1 MSLEV
6 VTYANKSFG
15 LFEKLVN
22 NEHGVPVKVLGWGTK
37 WNGFSDKSK
46 GLFDY
51 IQTKNDDDIILFI
64 DGFDSLV
71 NKPIDDKLT
80 EIFKQYDCGVL
91 LSRDREGGGRFSTRY
106 IFGRCGDYTANAGM
120 YMGYVKYLKK
130 LLSEEINMKCL
141 DDQRNFNMLCN
152 KYNFIKIDSD
162 EKILKNITPWE
173 KNHVT
178 DAYFISFPGK
188 RTIHKRINFFRYYIQ
203 FFIVPIIVFII
214 LAIAMSPKWSNI
226 LIVCMYSLL
235 GFLYFFADTSCM
247 RGKNQYK

>member
-1 MSLEV
+1 MSIEV

-37 WNGFSDKSK
+37 WNGYSDKSK
-46 GLFDY
+46 GLLDY
-51 IQTKNDDDIILFI
+51 IQSKNDDDIILFI

-91 LSRDREGGGRFSTRY
+91 LSRDREGGGQLLTRH

-130 LLSEEINMKCL
+130 ILTEELNMKCL
-141 DDQRNFNMLCN
+141 DDQRNFNTLCN
-152 KYNFIKIDSD
+152 KYNFIKLDSD
-162 EKILKNITPWE
+162 EKIFRNFTPDEKNIETE
-173 KNHVT
+173 
-178 DAYFISFPGK
+178 AYFISFPGTLNVNRLIRASK
-188 RTIHKRINFFRYYIQ
+188 EYFQ
-203 FFIVPIIVFII
+203 FIIEPIIVFII
-214 LAIAMSPKWSNI
+214 LFIAIFPKWSNI
-226 LIVCMYSLL
+226 LIMCMYSLL

-247 RGKNQYK
+247 

>member
-22 NEHGVPVKVLGWGTK
+22 NEYGVPIKVLGWGTK

-51 IQTKNDDDIILFI
+51 IQNKKDDDIIIFI

-91 LSRDREGGGRFSTRY
+91 LSRDREGGGQLLTRHM
-106 IFGRCGDYTANAGM
+106 FGKCHDYTANAGM
-120 YMGYVKYLKK
+120 YMGYVKYLKR
-130 LLSEEINMKCL
+130 LLTDEVNAKCL
-141 DDQRNFNMLCN
+141 NDQVNFNILCN
-152 KYNFIKIDSD
+152 KYNFIKLDKSEKIFRNFTPD
-162 EKILKNITPWE
+162 EKNIETE
-173 KNHVT
+173 
-178 DAYFISFPGK
+178 AYFISFPGK
-188 RTIHKRINFFRYYIQ
+188 RTIHKRLNFFRDYIQ

-214 LAIAMSPKWSNI
+214 LSIAMFPKWSNI

-235 GFLYFFADTSCM
+235 GFMYFFADTSCM
-247 RGKNQYK
+247 

>member
-22 NEHGVPVKVLGWGTK
+22 NEYGLPIKVLGWGTK
-37 WNGFSDKSK
+37 WNGYSDKSK
-46 GLFDY
+46 GLLEY

-71 NKPIDDKLT
+71 NKPIDDKLI

-91 LSRDREGGGRFSTRY
+91 LSRDCEGSGRFLTRY
-106 IFGRCGDYTANAGM
+106 IFRKCGDYTANAGM

-130 LLSEEINMKCL
+130 LLSDEINLKCT

-162 EKILKNITPWE
+162 EKILKNISPWE
-173 KNHVT
+173 KNHET
-178 DAYFISFPGK
+178 DAYFISFPGTLSMSRK
-188 RTIHKRINFFRYYIQ
+188 IRAVKEYYQ
-203 FFIVPIIVFII
+203 YFIVPIIVFII
-214 LAIAMSPKWSNI
+214 LSIAMFPKWSNI

-247 RGKNQYK
+247 

>member
-22 NEHGVPVKVLGWGTK
+22 NEYGVPIKVLGWGTK
-37 WNGFSDKSK
+37 WNGFSDKIK
-46 GLFDY
+46 GVLDY
-51 IQTKNDDDIILFI
+51 IQNKNDDEIILFI

-71 NKPIDDKLT
+71 NKPVDDKLI

-91 LSRDREGGGRFSTRY
+91 VSRDHEKAGRLLTRY
-106 IFGRCGDYTANAGM
+106 VFGKCCDYTVNSGM

-130 LLSEEINMKCL
+130 FLTDVLNIKCL
-141 DDQRNFNMLCN
+141 DDQRNFNILCN
-152 KYNFIKIDSD
+152 KHNFVKIDNN
-162 EKILKNITPWE
+162 EKIFRNLTQYE
-173 KNHVT
+173 KNDET
-178 DAYFISFPGK
+178 DAYFISFPGTTNVVRQIRGSK
-188 RTIHKRINFFRYYIQ
+188 EYFQ
-203 FFIVPIIVFII
+203 FFIVPVLVFII
-214 LAIAMSPKWSNI
+214 LAIAMFPKWSNI

-247 RGKNQYK
+247 

>member
-6 VTYANKSFG
+6 VTYANKSSG

-22 NEHGVPVKVLGWGTK
+22 NEHDVPVKVLGWGTK
-37 WNGFSDKSK
+37 WNGFSDKIK
-46 GLFDY
+46 GLLDY
-51 IQTKNDDDIILFI
+51 IQNKSDDEIILFI

-71 NKPIDDKLT
+71 NKPVDDKLI

-91 LSRDREGGGRFSTRY
+91 VSRDREGSGRLLSRR
-106 IFGRCGDYTANAGM
+106 IFGNCGAYTVNSGM

-141 DDQRNFNMLCN
+141 DDQRNFNTLCN
-152 KYNFIKIDSD
+152 KHDFVKIDSD
-162 EKILKNITPWE
+162 EKIFRNFTPYQ
-173 KNHVT
+173 KNHET
-178 DAYFISFPGK
+178 DAYFISFPGTLNVIRQIRASK
-188 RTIHKRINFFRYYIQ
+188 EYLQ
-203 FFIVPIIVFII
+203 FIIKPILVFII
-214 LAIAMSPKWSNI
+214 LAIAMFPKWSNI

-247 RGKNQYK
+247 